1 MSKTTSAG
9 LDFTKEQLK
18 IISHRNGH
26 LRIIACPGSG
36 KTEVVSQRVVRLIEG
51 GVAPKTIVAFT
62 FTEKAAEELKFRIRQ
77 ILEERCPDRADF
89 GDMFVGT
96 IHSFCF
102 QMLKELVPEYRS
114 YDVLDD
120 PKRVAFL
127 SKGANYFYNIGLV
140 RLEKTHGLWYFQT
153 IDRFIE
159 SADIVMTEDVDPDRI
174 TDRRF
179 AECYGNYRASLDREK
194 YFDFSSVMHAFVS
207 LLRDNREV
215 RKAVHARIK
224 HVVVDEYQDV
234 NRIQDLLVEL
244 LSEGADSV
252 CVVGDDDQNIYHWR
266 GSDVSIIRSFAKKY
280 GRRYRVTEGR
290 LSTNFRSTGAIIDT
304 ARSLIEHNDERLAK
318 EMEPSRKLPR
328 KSEPGDIIYHH
339 FGSDNE
345 EYSFILDKIREL
357 LGTDFLDKRNN
368 PFSLSY
374 SDFAVLVRSNADAAK
389 VVAFLDRNHIPCV
402 AYSGTSVFEAPEV
415 VLAMNC
421 IAYLFGAKSY
431 PDFGKTPTLS
441 QLGEAYKAVFDRRF
455 TEAKVEKF
463 IVGMARVRK
472 EADALLTKG
481 KKDYFGDLGLQGFY
495 YKILSAMGAGRFDF
509 GDVTNY
515 NLAALSRAISDYES
529 VWIRLR
535 ASEVRYFFNFVRSF
549 AESHY
554 TDTQHSDASV
564 INAVHV
570 LTIHKAKGL
579 EYPAVFIPGFETR
592 RKPLSGY
599 NFVDS
604 KLYDV
609 RKYEG
614 TKEDERRVYYTAMTR
629 AEKYLFISGSEDHEG
644 RKHSYKS
651 HPFVQELDFGHV
663 SGVVKLKRLRSG
675 LPPKAAVSGTYPT
688 SFTQLNAYS
697 RCPQDFR
704 LRHIYQYNAGVPV
717 TFGYGTNVHNALNI
731 IHSDYVENRKVPDDG
746 EIEALVNRIFKL
758 RYATKPIADRMKTS
772 VIRIVKN
779 YVGLH
784 KGDFGRILE
793 TEKKFEFALD
803 DALIA
808 GQIDLLKKVDEKGSV
823 TEVEIID
830 FKTEQND
837 SIYTA
842 DYERQ
847 LRFYA
852 IACLESLGLDPQKA
866 YVHHLDENR
875 KSEVDISASVLGATR
890 NEVAE
895 EVSKIL
901 RKQFPPRPSARTCS
915 ECDYAMICRFR
926 HPSAG

>member
-1 MSKTTSAG
+1 MSAG
-9 LDFTKEQLK
+9 TIPGLEFTDEQLK
-18 IISHRNGH
+18 IISHGNGH

-36 KTEVVSQRVVRLIEG
+36 KTEVVSQRIVRLIEG
-51 GVAPKTIVAFT
+51 GVSPKTIAAFT

-77 ILEERCPDRADF
+77 ILEERCPGRADF

-140 RLEKTHGLWYFQT
+140 RLEKTHNLWYYQT

-159 SADIVMTEDVDPDRI
+159 SADIVMTEDIDPGRI
-174 TDRRF
+174 ADKRF
-179 AECYGNYRASLDREK
+179 VACYRNYRSLLDKEK
-194 YFDFSSVMHAFVS
+194 YFDFSSVMHAFVT
-207 LLRDNREV
+207 LLRDDRQV
-215 RKAVHARIK
+215 RKAVHGRIK

-234 NRIQDLLVEL
+234 NRIQDMLVEL

-266 GSDVSIIRSFAKKY
+266 GSDVSIIRNFAKKY
-280 GRRYRVTEGR
+280 GRKYRVTEGR

-304 ARSLIEHNDERLAK
+304 AKSLIENNDERLK
-318 EMEPSRKLPR
+318 KDMEPSGKMLR
-328 KSEPGDIIYHH
+328 KSEAGDIIYHH
-339 FGSDNE
+339 FPADSQ
-345 EYSFILDKIREL
+345 EYGFILDRIREL
-357 LGTDFLDKRNN
+357 LGTDFLDKKNN

-389 VVAFLDRNHIPCV
+389 VVAFLDHRGIPCV
-402 AYSGTSVFEAPEV
+402 AFSGTSVFEAQEV

-421 IAYLFGAKSY
+421 IAYLFGCKSY
-431 PDFGKTPTLS
+431 PDFGKPPTLR
-441 QLGEAYKAVFDRRF
+441 QIGEAYTAVFGRKSKDAGVGKF
-455 TEAKVEKF
+455 VVEMAK
-463 IVGMARVRK
+463 VRK
-472 EADALLTKG
+472 ETDALLSKG

-495 YKILSAMGAGRFDF
+495 YKVLSAMGAGRFDL
-509 GDVTNY
+509 GEVVHY

-529 VWIRLR
+529 VWVRLR

-564 INAVHV
+564 IDAVRV

-579 EYPAVFIPGFETR
+579 EYPVVFIPGFESR

-599 NFVDS
+599 NFIDGR
-604 KLYDV
+604 LYDV
-609 RKYEG
+609 RKYQG
-614 TKEDERRVYYTAMTR
+614 TEEDERRVYYTAMTR
-629 AEKYLFISGSEDHEG
+629 SEKYLFITGSEDHEG
-644 RKHSYKS
+644 RKMSYRP
-651 HPFVQELDFGHV
+651 HPFVEELDFRHI
-663 SGVVKLKRLRSG
+663 SGVMKLKKPCSG
-675 LPPKAAVSGTYPT
+675 LPPKAVASGIYPT

-704 LRHIYQYNAGVPV
+704 LRHVYQYNAGVPV

-731 IHSDYVENRKVPDDG
+731 VHSDYVQNRKVPDES
-746 EIEALVNRIFKL
+746 EIETLVERIFKL
-758 RYATKPIADRMKTS
+758 RYATKPIADRMKMS
-772 VIRIVKN
+772 VVRIVKN

-793 TEKKFEFALD
+793 TEKKFEFVLD

-808 GQIDLLKKVDEKGSV
+808 GQIDLLKKIDEEGSV

-830 FKTEQND
+830 FKTERND

-852 IACLESLGLDPQKA
+852 IACLESLGLNPRKA
-866 YVHHLDENR
+866 FVHHLDENR
-875 KSEVDISASVLGATR
+875 KSEVDISPVILGATKDG
-890 NEVAE
+890 VAA

-901 RKQFPPRPSARTCS
+901 DKKFPPKPSVRVCS
-915 ECDYAMICRFR
+915 DCDYAMICPYR
-926 HPSAG
+926 HPAAV

>member
-1 MSKTTSAG
+1 M
-9 LDFTKEQLK
+9 DFTVEQRK
-18 IISHRNGH
+18 IISQGNGH

-36 KTEVVSQRVVRLIEG
+36 KTEVVSQRIVRLIEG

-62 FTEKAAEELKFRIRQ
+62 FTEKAAGELKFRIRQ
-77 ILEERCPDRADF
+77 ILEERYPDRADF

-120 PKRVAFL
+120 AKRVAFL
-127 SKGANYFYNIGLV
+127 SKGANYYYNIGLV
-140 RLEKTHGLWYFQT
+140 RLEKTHHLWHYQT

-159 SADIVMTEDVDPDRI
+159 SADIVMTEDVSPERI

-179 AECYGNYRASLDREK
+179 AECYTNYRTLLDKEK
-194 YFDFSSVMHAFVS
+194 YFDFSSVMHTFVS
-207 LLRDNREV
+207 LLRDNPKV
-215 RKAVHARIK
+215 RKAVHAQIK

-234 NRIQDLLVEL
+234 NGIQDLLVEL

-266 GSDVSIIRSFAKKY
+266 GSDVSIIRNFARKY
-280 GRRYRVTEGR
+280 GRKYKVTEGR
-290 LSTNFRSTGAIIDT
+290 LSTNFRSTKAVIDT
-304 ARSLIEHNDERLAK
+304 ARSLIENNDERLGK
-318 EMEPSRKLPR
+318 EMEPSGKLLR
-328 KSEPGDIIYHH
+328 RSEKGDIIYHH
-339 FGSDNE
+339 FGSDSDE
-345 EYSFILDKIREL
+345 HRFILGKIREL
-357 LGTDFLDKRNN
+357 NNTDFLDKRNN
-368 PFSLSY
+368 PFSISY
-374 SDFAVLVRSNADAAK
+374 SDFAVLVRSNADAARI
-389 VVAFLDRNHIPCV
+389 VTFLDRQGIPCV
-402 AYSGTSVFEAPEV
+402 AYSGTSVFDAEEV

-421 IAYLFGAKSY
+421 IAYLFRAKSY
-431 PDFGKTPTLS
+431 PDFGKTPTLA
-441 QLGEAYKAVFDRRF
+441 QLRETYNTVFGRRF
-455 TEAKVEKF
+455 KEASVEKF
-463 IVGMARVRK
+463 AAGMAEVKK
-472 EADALLTKG
+472 ETDALFAKG
-481 KKDYFGDLGLQGFY
+481 KKNYFGDLGLQGFF
-495 YKILSAMGAGRFDF
+495 YKILSAFGAGRFDF
-509 GDVTNY
+509 GQVVHY

-535 ASEVRYFFNFVRSF
+535 ASEVRYFFYFAKSF

-554 TDTQHSDASV
+554 TDTQHSDASA
-564 INAVHV
+564 IDAVHV

-579 EYPAVFIPGFETR
+579 EYPVVFIPGFETR

-599 NFVDS
+599 NFIDS

-614 TKEDERRVYYTAMTR
+614 TEEDERRVYYTAMTR
-629 AEKYLFISGSEDHEG
+629 SEKYLFITGSEDHEG
-644 RKHSYKS
+644 KRFSYKP
-651 HPFVQELDFGHV
+651 HPFVRELDFGHI
-663 SGVVKLKRLRSG
+663 SGVVRLDRPSSG
-675 LPPKAAVSGTYPT
+675 LPPKALASGIYPT
-688 SFTQLNAYS
+688 SFSQLNAYS

-704 LRHIYQYNAGVPV
+704 LRHVYQYNAGVPV

-731 IHSDYVENRKVPDDG
+731 VHSDYVQNRKVPDG
-746 EIEALVNRIFKL
+746 SEVEALVERIFKL

-784 KGDFGRILE
+784 KGDFSRILE
-793 TEKKFEFALD
+793 TEKKFEFTLD

-830 FKTEQND
+830 FKTEKND

-852 IACLESLGLDPQKA
+852 IACLESLGLNPQKA

-875 KSEVDISASVLGATR
+875 KSEVDISAPLLGTTKL
-890 NEVAE
+890 EVAG
-895 EVSKIL
+895 EVSRIL
-901 RKQFPPRPSARTCS
+901 DKRFPPKPSVRVCS
-915 ECDYAMICRFR
+915 DCDYATICPYR
-926 HPSAG
+926 HPNAKSV